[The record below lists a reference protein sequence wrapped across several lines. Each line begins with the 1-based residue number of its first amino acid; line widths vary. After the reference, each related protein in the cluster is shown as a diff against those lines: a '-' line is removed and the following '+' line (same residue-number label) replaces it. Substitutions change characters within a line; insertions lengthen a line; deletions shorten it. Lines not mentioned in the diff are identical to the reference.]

1 MSAPRAR
8 RDRVS
13 LPPMPQLRALA
24 VLLAL
29 SLFVVVG
36 PDVPTTD
43 AQDAAAATRTIT
55 FATLAPPGSSIMRGL
70 DAWNREIRRRTNR
83 TLQFRFYAGG
93 VQGDEPEVIRKMR
106 SGRLDAGGVTSNGLA
121 QIHRP
126 ALIFQLPGTFRRYE
140 QVQAAREAL
149 APEIEAGMIQQ
160 GFRMLGWADVGQA
173 HLFSRRE
180 IHTPNDLAS
189 CRFWIRSDDVILP
202 TVFQIVRSQTVAM
215 SVPEVL
221 GGLQTGRIDTYL
233 APPAVALALQWGAQ
247 STHMADTPVAILVGG
262 SVISER
268 TFSSLTP
275 EQQTVL
281 TETGAQFHGLARRN
295 AARAEQEAITALR
308 GRGLTV
314 VAMSASDIA
323 EWRRVGREVRTRV
336 ASQIA
341 DPALIA
347 RAAAFG
353 EQ

>member
-1 MSAPRAR
+1 
-8 RDRVS
+8 
-13 LPPMPQLRALA
+13 MPQLRILAAL
-24 VLLAL
+24 VAL
-29 SLFVVVG
+29 SLVVFVG
-36 PDVPTTD
+36 PDVSTSG
-43 AQDAAAATRTIT
+43 AQDAAATTRTLT
-55 FATLAPPGSSIMRGL
+55 FATLAPPGSGIMRGL
-70 DAWNREIRRRTNR
+70 EAWNREIRRRTNR
-83 TLQFRFYAGG
+83 TLQLRFYAGG

-140 QVQAAREAL
+140 QVQAARDAL
-149 APEIEAGMIQQ
+149 APEIEAGMVQQ

-180 IHTPNDLAS
+180 IHTPADLAP
-189 CRFWIRSDDVILP
+189 CRFWVRADDVILP
-202 TVFQIVRSQTVAM
+202 SLFQVVRSNTVEL

-221 GGLQTGRIDTYL
+221 GGLQTGRIDTFL
-233 APPAVALALQWGAQ
+233 APPAVALALQWGSHA
-247 STHMADTPVAILVGG
+247 THMADTPVAILVGG

-268 TFSSLTP
+268 TFQSLTP

-308 GRGLTV
+308 SRGLTV
-314 VAMSASDIA
+314 VPMSASDVA

>member
-1 MSAPRAR
+1 MQTQRIAYRVDMR
-8 RDRVS
+8 RLPFAIVS
-13 LPPMPQLRALA
+13 LFALC
-24 VLLAL
+24 LLT
-29 SLFVVVG
+29 V
-36 PDVPTTD
+36 PDAPIV
-43 AQDAAAATRTIT
+43 AQDAPAARTIT
-55 FATLAPPGSSIMRGL
+55 FATLAPPGSMIMRGL
-70 DAWNREIRRRTNR
+70 EAWNREIRRRTDR
-83 TLQFRFYAGG
+83 QLQIRFYAGG
-93 VQGDEPEVIRKMR
+93 VQGDEPEVIRKIR
-106 SGRLDAGGVTSNGLA
+106 SGRLDGGGVTSTGLA

-149 APEIEAGMIQQ
+149 APEVEAGMVQQ

-180 IHTPNDLAS
+180 IHTPADLATT
-189 CRFWIRSDDVILP
+189 RFWVRADDIILP
-202 TVFQIVRSQTVAM
+202 TVFQIVRAQTVSM
-215 SVPEVL
+215 TVPEVL
-221 GGLQTGRIDTYL
+221 GGLQTGRIDTFL
-233 APPAVALALQWGAQ
+233 APPAVAVALQWGSHA
-247 STHMADTPVAILVGG
+247 THMADTPVAILVGG

-268 TFSSLTP
+268 TFQSLTP
-275 EQQTVL
+275 EQQTIL

-295 AARAEQEAITALR
+295 AARAEQESITALR

-314 VAMSASDIA
+314 VPMSASDIA
-323 EWRRVGREVRTRV
+323 AWRTVGRQVRERV